1 MIRLMS
7 DCLLRISEAVTVNVE
22 DIQDN
27 ILYIHR
33 SKTNPDGLSDHD
45 FPYVGNPTLNLIQRY
60 KQKAGIDEGALFRRV
75 RRGDH
80 VQPTGLS
87 ISGARDAIKLWANI
101 AGVDGFISGHSL
113 RLSKCKRRGGGKT
126 LRCRHTMQEQSWQNR
141 AQWQG
146 SDMEKGGNAWE
157 SYIAFTI

>member
-7 DCLLRISEAVTVNVE
+7 DCLLRISEAVAVNVE

-75 RRGDH
+75 RRG
-80 VQPTGLS
+80 S
-87 ISGARDAIKLWANI
+87 
-101 AGVDGFISGHSL
+101 
-113 RLSKCKRRGGGKT
+113 
-126 LRCRHTMQEQSWQNR
+126 
-141 AQWQG
+141 
-146 SDMEKGGNAWE
+146 
-157 SYIAFTI
+157 